1 MARRLCATRLPL
13 ILVISFLLLGVS
25 NCSRPFSPEQHRPR
39 APTAPPA
46 AHRDVEA
53 PHHLD
58 AAEARTRPT
67 TVAITEDDDD
77 GQSRRWTRADGGAA
91 AAPASMAMVFQ
102 RDKDG
107 HGGVVGVGSS
117 GHRSALLRLPAPVLR
132 RGRSKFARRRFLLA
146 GTVEGAD
153 SAARASCRSN
163 DVHISC
169 TPPLEH

>member
-1 MARRLCATRLPL
+1 MARRLCATQLPL
-13 ILVISFLLLGVS
+13 ILVISFFLGVS

-58 AAEARTRPT
+58 AAKARTRPT

-77 GQSRRWTRADGGAA
+77 GKSRRWTRADGGVAS
-91 AAPASMAMVFQ
+91 PASMAIMASS

-132 RGRSKFARRRFLLA
+132 RGRSKLARRFLVA
-146 GTVEGAD
+146 GAVEGAD

-163 DVHISC
+163 NVHISC